1 MHGVEFKQLLRQRP
15 FIPLRIHMSD
25 GTTYDIF
32 HPDNVLVL
40 PSRID
45 IGMGADPQ
53 GVLDRVEHCSLEH
66 VVRVE
71 ELANKPEPKNGKS

>member
-1 MHGVEFKQLLRQRP
+1 MLGFEFMQLLKARP
-15 FIPLRIHMSD
+15 FVPLRIHMSD

-40 PSRID
+40 QSRLD
-45 IGMGADPQ
+45 IGMGADQ
-53 GVLDRVEHCSLEH
+53 NGVLNRVEHCSLEQ

-71 ELANKPEPKNGKS
+71 ELAKKGKPKNGKP

>member
-1 MHGVEFKQLLRQRP
+1 MQGFEFKQLLRQRP

-32 HPDNVLVL
+32 HPDNLLVL
-40 PSRID
+40 QSRID

-53 GVLDRVEHCSLEH
+53 GVLDRVEHCSLEQL
-66 VVRVE
+66 VRVE
-71 ELANKPEPKNGKS
+71 ELAKKAEPKNGKS